1 MYISKND
8 LIKRLVAITGKDASE
23 FATETVET
31 LSALYESFVSEGERR
46 YIDVPYKDK
55 GIVKLLGA
63 RYDGEKKKW
72 YIPEGVD
79 SKLFDRWMNST
90 V

>member
-1 MYISKND
+1 MYIRKND
-8 LIKRLVAITGKDASE
+8 LIKRLVVITGKDASE
-23 FATETVET
+23 FDAKTVET
-31 LSALYESFVSEGERR
+31 LSALYESNVSDGERR

-63 RYDGEKKKW
+63 IYDGEKKKW

-79 SKLFDRWMNST
+79 LKLFDKWM
-90 V
+90 